1 MEIITNYVVTFTVS
15 VSMVIF
21 TILLVLCKK
30 PIKKEKDVEN
40 EKLKYQY
47 LLESPLNYKFSKSFI
62 DDSFITMNPL
72 YRKLNEYCKEHNIY
86 RNGVVVSLSGGVDSM
101 VTFAILLHL
110 QSINYFPIY
119 TATIDYGLRTESK
132 DESEFIEMYT
142 KQFNI
147 KSYIVDINSITVL
160 SRKKEETTNSRTEFE
175 EETRNIRFDTY
186 KKIMTENK
194 MNSDTGVFV
203 AHHMDDI
210 VENIFT
216 NSMRG
221 ANLLDLEV
229 MKSMN
234 RINGVMLFRPFL
246 EFKKQTIYD
255 FAHEYKIPYFK
266 DTTPKWSKRGKM
278 RNEIFPLLDNVFGTM
293 WRDKL
298 KQLGDQSNQWNDMI
312 TNYVINPWFDEIKIE
327 QNHIMIPI
335 KNHPKII
342 YTNLIMKVLHS
353 VGLNMLKRTSIEKIY
368 ELSQQKTCPKL
379 VTLDG
384 NRIASLKNNHIVIV
398 YK

>member
-1 MEIITNYVVTFTVS
+1 MTNYLVTFTVS
-15 VSMVIF
+15 ASVFIF
-21 TILLVLCKK
+21 IILLNLYKK
-30 PIKKEKDVEN
+30 FIKYYIVE
-40 EKLKYQY
+40 EIQQPKYQY
-47 LLESPLNYKFSKSFI
+47 LLEFPSNYKFSQTFLNN
-62 DDSFITMNPL
+62 SFITMESL
-72 YRKLNEYCKEHNIY
+72 YIKLNEYCKKHNVY

-101 VTFAILLHL
+101 VTFALLLYL
-110 QSINYFPIY
+110 QKQNYFPIY

-132 DESEFIEMYT
+132 DESKFIEEYT

-147 KSYIVDINSITVL
+147 KSYIIDINTITGL
-160 SRKKEETTNSRTEFE
+160 SRKKEDSSNSRTEFE
-175 EETRNIRFDTY
+175 EETRNIRFETY
-186 KKIMTENK
+186 KKIMIENK
-194 MNSDTGVFV
+194 MNPETGVFV

-234 RINGVMLFRPFL
+234 RINGVKLFRPFL
-246 EFKKQTIYD
+246 EFKKDSIYN
-255 FAHEYKIPYFK
+255 FAHMYNIPYFK

-278 RNEIFPLLDNVFGTM
+278 RNEIFPLLDNVFGNI

-298 KQLGDQSNQWNDMI
+298 KQLGDQSNQWNDYI
-312 TNYVINPWFDEIKIE
+312 NNYVINPWFDEVKFE
-327 QNHIMIPI
+327 KNHIMIPI

-342 YTNLIMKVLHS
+342 YSNIIMKVLHS
-353 VGLNMLKRTSIEKIY
+353 IGMNMLKKTSIDKVYDLI
-368 ELSQQKTCPKL
+368 QNKTVGRL

-384 NRIASLKNNHIVIV
+384 NRLASLNENNIVILH
-398 YK
+398 K

>member
-15 VSMVIF
+15 VSMVLF

-30 PIKKEKDVEN
+30 SIETKEKEIKKS
-40 EKLKYQY
+40 KYQY

-62 DDSFITMNPL
+62 DDNFITMNPL
-72 YRKLNEYCKEHNIY
+72 YRKLNEYCKEHNVY
-86 RNGVVVSLSGGVDSM
+86 RNGVVISLSGGVDSM

-147 KSYIVDINSITVL
+147 KSYIVDINSMTGL
-160 SRKKEETTNSRTEFE
+160 SRKKDDSSNSRTEFE

-194 MNSDTGVFV
+194 MNSETGVFV

-210 VENIFT
+210 IENIFT

-229 MKSMN
+229 MKSVN
-234 RINGVMLFRPFL
+234 HINGVKLFRPFL
-246 EFKKQTIYD
+246 EFKKSTIYD
-255 FAHEYKIPYFK
+255 FAHEYNIPYFK

-312 TNYVINPWFDEIKIE
+312 TNYIINPWFEEIKFE
-327 QNHIMIPI
+327 RNHFMIPI
-335 KNHPKII
+335 KKNTKII
-342 YTNLIMKVLHS
+342 YTNLIMKALHS
-353 VGLNMLKRTSIEKIY
+353 VGQNMLKRTSIDKIY
-368 ELSQQKTCPKL
+368 DLSQHPNYPKL

-384 NRIASLKNNHIVIV
+384 NRTATLKNNHIVIV

>member
-21 TILLVLCKK
+21 TILLLLCKK
-30 PIKKEKDVEN
+30 SSETKEKKI
-40 EKLKYQY
+40 EKTKYQY
-47 LLESPLNYKFSKSFI
+47 LLEFPSNYEFSKSFI
-62 DDSFITMNPL
+62 NEGFITMNPL
-72 YRKLNEYCKEHNIY
+72 YRKLNEYCKEHNVY
-86 RNGVVVSLSGGVDSM
+86 RNGVVISLSGGVDSM
-101 VTFAILLHL
+101 VTFALLLHL
-110 QSINYFPIY
+110 QSLNYFPIY

-147 KSYIVDINSITVL
+147 KSYIVDINSMTGL
-160 SRKKEETTNSRTEFE
+160 SRKKEDSSNSRTEFE

-194 MNSDTGVFV
+194 MNSESGVFV

-229 MKSMN
+229 MKSVN
-234 RINGVMLFRPFL
+234 HINGVKLFRPFL

-312 TNYVINPWFDEIKIE
+312 TNYVINPWFDEIKFE
-327 QNHIMIPI
+327 RNHFMIPI
-335 KNHPKII
+335 KKNTKII
-342 YTNLIMKVLHS
+342 YTNLIMKTLHS
-353 VGLNMLKRTSIEKIY
+353 VGQNMLKRTSIDKIY
-368 ELSQQKTCPKL
+368 ELSQHPNYPKL

-384 NRIASLKNNHIVIV
+384 NRTATLKNNHIVIV